1 MSDSASETTFFCGV
15 PAPEDVDGI
24 LALQD
29 ANQIERGGSLSAR
42 FPREWFL
49 QAMANAA
56 LLVARRDGVVIGYVA
71 FTSRQL
77 QAHVPIIQAMLQ
89 AYDHP
94 GAYLHGPLCVAATE
108 RRRGVAQALLQA
120 QRQQCGH
127 APLQSFIREDNVAS
141 RAAHR
146 AAGLREAATFSLG
159 GARYV
164 VVVG

>member
-1 MSDSASETTFFCGV
+1 MSHSVSEGTFSCGA

-49 QAMANAA
+49 QAMAHAA

-71 FTSRQL
+71 FTSREL

-94 GAYLHGPLCVAATE
+94 GAYLHGPICVAATE
-108 RRRGVAQALLQA
+108 RRRGVAQALLRA
-120 QRQQCGH
+120 QREHCGH
-127 APLQSFIREDNVAS
+127 APLQSFIRADNLAS
-141 RAAHR
+141 RGAHR
-146 AAGLREAATFSLG
+146 AAGLREVAEFSLG